1 MKTNITIL
9 SILLI
14 LLFTGC
20 NKDEPKISAAQIL
33 QAIKEMQGSYSG
45 DMDVSYY
52 QGERLVKDVPCTM
65 ESTDSLITYIDLEPM
80 AMTIADENIAAVL
93 RGAGIVSVKAG
104 YEFDQMEDGIY
115 CFILH
120 PKDVVIQTTN
130 TSENSIRIAFAK
142 NFGGS
147 ISFLMPEASFTFNL
161 SPSELWVG
169 NKKYDDFKQMVFNC
183 GGVRQ

>member
-20 NKDEPKISAAQIL
+20 NKDEPKISAAQIS

-45 DMDVSYY
+45 DMNVSYY
-52 QGERLVKDVPCTM
+52 HGQRVVKDVPCTM

-104 YEFDQMEDGIY
+104 YEFYQMDDGTY
-115 CFILH
+115 SFILH

-147 ISFLMPEASFTFNL
+147 ISFMMTEASFMFNL
-161 SPSELWVG
+161 SLSELWVG
-169 NKKYDDFKQMVFNC
+169 NKKYDDFKQLVFNC
-183 GGVRQ
+183 GGERQ

>member
-20 NKDEPKISAAQIL
+20 NKDEPKISAAQIS

-45 DMDVSYY
+45 DMDVYY

-104 YEFDQMEDGIY
+104 YEFYQMDDGTY
-115 CFILH
+115 SFILH

-147 ISFLMPEASFTFNL
+147 ISFMMTEASFMFNL

-169 NKKYDDFKQMVFNC
+169 NKKYDDFKQLVFNC
-183 GGVRQ
+183 GGERQ

>member
-1 MKTNITIL
+1 
-9 SILLI
+9 
-14 LLFTGC
+14 
-20 NKDEPKISAAQIL
+20 
-33 QAIKEMQGSYSG
+33 
-45 DMDVSYY
+45 
-52 QGERLVKDVPCTM
+52 M

-104 YEFDQMEDGIY
+104 YEFYQMDDGTY
-115 CFILH
+115 SFILH

-147 ISFLMPEASFTFNL
+147 ISFMMTEASFMFNL
-161 SPSELWVG
+161 SLSELWVG
-169 NKKYDDFKQMVFNC
+169 NKKYDDFKQLVFNC
-183 GGVRQ
+183 GGERQ

>member
-20 NKDEPKISAAQIL
+20 NKDEPKISAAQIS

-45 DMDVSYY
+45 DMNVSYY
-52 QGERLVKDVPCTM
+52 HGQRVVKDVPCTM

-104 YEFDQMEDGIY
+104 YEFYQMDDGTY
-115 CFILH
+115 SFILH

-147 ISFLMPEASFTFNL
+147 ISFMMTEASFMFNL

-169 NKKYDDFKQMVFNC
+169 NKKYDDFKQLVFNC
-183 GGVRQ
+183 GGERQ